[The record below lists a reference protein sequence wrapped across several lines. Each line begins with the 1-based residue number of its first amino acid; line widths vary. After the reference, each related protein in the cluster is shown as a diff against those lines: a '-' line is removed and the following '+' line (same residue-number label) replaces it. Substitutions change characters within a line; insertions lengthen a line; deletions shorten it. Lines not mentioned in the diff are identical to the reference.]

1 MNIRKPVALFAA
13 IVLAVTAFAGC
24 GKTVTTG
31 QIGVVRDEEFG
42 NVYIDLTIDEF
53 NALGFAFGD
62 SVDVAFDN
70 GKSFRDVPYYSGY
83 YVPVGELLACG
94 YPGYPHVVIA
104 RNYGAS
110 TWDEFEMTENS
121 KVTVTL
127 NRKGKYINT
136 QELFA
141 LEYSDERKDF
151 DSDVM
156 FANFREVK
164 GGNLAPGMFY
174 RSASP
179 CDNQHGRAAYAN
191 ALAEQHGIK
200 FVLNLS
206 DNETKYLSYTGK
218 EDFASGYYDSLYR
231 SGDVLLL
238 AMNANYR
245 SDEFAGT
252 ISRALLEMTAHGGPC
267 LVHCVEGKDR
277 TGFVCALILALA
289 GASAQEIIDDYMI
302 TYYNYYRVDKQ
313 GKPEKY
319 EAILDNVYDFM
330 YCMCGAEK
338 GTAVGTLDL
347 KKGAESYLERGGLTA
362 GQIASVEQYICALE
376 SK

>member
-1 MNIRKPVALFAA
+1 MNIRKPVALFVAV
-13 IVLAVTAFAGC
+13 VLAVTVFAGC

-42 NVYIDLTIDEF
+42 NVYIDLTIEEF

-62 SVDVAFDN
+62 SVDIAFDN
-70 GKSFRDVPYYSGY
+70 GKTLRDVPYYSGY

-104 RNYGAS
+104 RNYGAP
-110 TWDEFEMTENS
+110 TWEEFEMTESS

-127 NRKGKYINT
+127 SEKGRYINT

-141 LEYSDERKDF
+141 LEYSDDRADF

-191 ALAEQHGIK
+191 ALAEEHGIK

-206 DNETKYLSYTGK
+206 DNETKYRSYTEK
-218 EDFASGYYDSLYR
+218 EDFASGYYDSL
-231 SGDVLLL
+231 
-238 AMNANYR
+238 
-245 SDEFAGT
+245 
-252 ISRALLEMTAHGGPC
+252 
-267 LVHCVEGKDR
+267 
-277 TGFVCALILALA
+277 
-289 GASAQEIIDDYMI
+289 
-302 TYYNYYRVDKQ
+302 
-313 GKPEKY
+313 
-319 EAILDNVYDFM
+319 
-330 YCMCGAEK
+330 
-338 GTAVGTLDL
+338 
-347 KKGAESYLERGGLTA
+347 
-362 GQIASVEQYICALE
+362 
-376 SK
+376 

>member
-1 MNIRKPVALFAA
+1 MNIRKPIALFAA
-13 IVLAVTAFAGC
+13 VVLAVTALAGC
-24 GKTVTTG
+24 GRTVTTG

-42 NVYIDLTIDEF
+42 NVYIDLTIEEF

-62 SVDVAFDN
+62 SVDIAFDN
-70 GKSFRDVPYYSGY
+70 GKTLRDVPYYSGY

-104 RNYGAS
+104 RNYGDP
-110 TWDEFEMTENS
+110 TWEEFEMTESS

-127 NRKGKYINT
+127 SEKGRYINT

-141 LEYSDERKDF
+141 LEYSDDRADF

-206 DNETKYLSYTGK
+206 DNETKYRSYTEK
-218 EDFASGYYDSLYR
+218 EDFSSVYYDSLYKN
-231 SGDVLLL
+231 GDVLLL

-245 SDEFAGT
+245 SDAFAG
-252 ISRALLEMTAHGGPC
+252 IVSRALLEMTGHEGPC

-289 GASAQEIIDDYMI
+289 GATAQEITDDYMI
-302 TYYNYYRVDKQ
+302 TYENYYRVTKQ
-313 GKPEKY
+313 DKPEKY
-319 EAILDNVYDFM
+319 QAILDNVYDFM

-338 GTAVGTLDL
+338 GTDVRSLDL
-347 KKGAESYLERGGLTA
+347 KKGAEDYLGRGGLTA
-362 GQIASVEQYICALE
+362 EQIASVTAFLCGAAG
-376 SK
+376 K